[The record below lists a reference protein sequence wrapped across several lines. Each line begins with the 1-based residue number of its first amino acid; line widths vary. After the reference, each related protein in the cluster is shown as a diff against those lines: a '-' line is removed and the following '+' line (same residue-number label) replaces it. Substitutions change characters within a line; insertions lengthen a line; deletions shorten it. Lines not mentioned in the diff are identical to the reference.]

1 LGYFRKQF
9 YTKPAL
15 TIKLRFNEMKKPII
29 IAAVAVVAII
39 VIAGAYLG
47 YSGLVAPPE
56 QLLLQALL

>member
-47 YSGLVAPPE
+47 YSVD
-56 QLLLQALL
+56 